1 MYLIVGL
8 GNPEEEYSKTRHNM
22 GFNAINKIAEQYGI
36 KVTKNKFQG
45 LYESALIE
53 GEKVILLKPQT
64 YMNLSG
70 NSVKEFVDFYKI
82 SKEEILVIYDDMDIE
97 PGKIKIRKKG
107 SAGGHNGMKSIVS
120 MLGTEEFTRIRIGIG
135 RPEHNG
141 DDINYVIGSIPEEE
155 IPKLEEGVEKAK
167 KAVIEILKNG
177 VDSAMN
183 KLNYKGKDM
192 IELIVNKSNDTKI
205 IAAVENGKLVE
216 IYEENEQ
223 SQKARNE
230 GNIYIGIVKDIVP
243 GMQAAFVD
251 IGTEKNS
258 FIHVK
263 DVVPQ
268 VDEKIEKRIDKKIK
282 DVVKSGEKILIQI
295 QKDSNE
301 KKGARTST
309 HIKLTGKYVIL
320 MPNTN
325 IVTISQK
332 IENDKERERLL
343 EIVKKVLPEN
353 TGAIVRTAA
362 LKKNGEEIE
371 KDLNQLVEKWKKIK
385 AKFDKAPNKPQLLFK
400 SPSFLEKLILDLPEN
415 KIEKIE
421 VNEQKEYEKIR
432 KMLNDIN
439 EKISLELSENIFEKY
454 ELEKQIEK
462 TKQRKIWLNCGGF
475 ITIDQTEALV
485 AIDVNSGKFTGKNTL
500 EETVYKVNYEA
511 TIEIAKQLRLRD
523 IGGIIIIDYI
533 DMQKQEN
540 KEKIEKLLK
549 ESLKQDRAKTQVEG
563 FTKLNLMELTRK
575 HICSHNS

>member
-1 MYLIVGL
+1 
-8 GNPEEEYSKTRHNM
+8 
-22 GFNAINKIAEQYGI
+22 
-36 KVTKNKFQG
+36 
-45 LYESALIE
+45 
-53 GEKVILLKPQT
+53 
-64 YMNLSG
+64 
-70 NSVKEFVDFYKI
+70 
-82 SKEEILVIYDDMDIE
+82 
-97 PGKIKIRKKG
+97 
-107 SAGGHNGMKSIVS
+107 
-120 MLGTEEFTRIRIGIG
+120 
-135 RPEHNG
+135 
-141 DDINYVIGSIPEEE
+141 
-155 IPKLEEGVEKAK
+155 
-167 KAVIEILKNG
+167 
-177 VDSAMN
+177 
-183 KLNYKGKDM
+183 M

-421 VNEQKEYEKIR
+421 VNEQKEYEEIR

-439 EKISLELSENIFEKY
+439 EKISLELNENIFEKY

-485 AIDVNSGKFTGKNTL
+485 AIDVNSGKFTGKSTL

>member
-1 MYLIVGL
+1 
-8 GNPEEEYSKTRHNM
+8 
-22 GFNAINKIAEQYGI
+22 
-36 KVTKNKFQG
+36 
-45 LYESALIE
+45 
-53 GEKVILLKPQT
+53 
-64 YMNLSG
+64 
-70 NSVKEFVDFYKI
+70 
-82 SKEEILVIYDDMDIE
+82 
-97 PGKIKIRKKG
+97 
-107 SAGGHNGMKSIVS
+107 
-120 MLGTEEFTRIRIGIG
+120 
-135 RPEHNG
+135 
-141 DDINYVIGSIPEEE
+141 
-155 IPKLEEGVEKAK
+155 
-167 KAVIEILKNG
+167 
-177 VDSAMN
+177 
-183 KLNYKGKDM
+183 
-192 IELIVNKSNDTKI
+192 
-205 IAAVENGKLVE
+205 
-216 IYEENEQ
+216 
-223 SQKARNE
+223 
-230 GNIYIGIVKDIVP
+230 
-243 GMQAAFVD
+243 MQAAFVD

-295 QKDSNE
+295 KKDSNE
-301 KKGARTST
+301 KKGAITST

-421 VNEQKEYEKIR
+421 VNEQKEYEEIR

-485 AIDVNSGKFTGKNTL
+485 AIDVNSGKFTGKSTL

>member
-1 MYLIVGL
+1 
-8 GNPEEEYSKTRHNM
+8 
-22 GFNAINKIAEQYGI
+22 
-36 KVTKNKFQG
+36 
-45 LYESALIE
+45 
-53 GEKVILLKPQT
+53 
-64 YMNLSG
+64 
-70 NSVKEFVDFYKI
+70 
-82 SKEEILVIYDDMDIE
+82 
-97 PGKIKIRKKG
+97 
-107 SAGGHNGMKSIVS
+107 
-120 MLGTEEFTRIRIGIG
+120 
-135 RPEHNG
+135 
-141 DDINYVIGSIPEEE
+141 
-155 IPKLEEGVEKAK
+155 
-167 KAVIEILKNG
+167 
-177 VDSAMN
+177 
-183 KLNYKGKDM
+183 M
-192 IELIVNKSNDTKI
+192 IELIVNKSKDTKI

-371 KDLNQLVEKWKKIK
+371 KDLKQLVEKWKKIK

-421 VNEQKEYEKIR
+421 VNEQKEYEEIR

-439 EKISLELSENIFEKY
+439 EKISLELNENIFEKY

-485 AIDVNSGKFTGKNTL
+485 AIDVNSGKFTGKSTL

>member
-1 MYLIVGL
+1 
-8 GNPEEEYSKTRHNM
+8 
-22 GFNAINKIAEQYGI
+22 
-36 KVTKNKFQG
+36 
-45 LYESALIE
+45 
-53 GEKVILLKPQT
+53 
-64 YMNLSG
+64 
-70 NSVKEFVDFYKI
+70 
-82 SKEEILVIYDDMDIE
+82 
-97 PGKIKIRKKG
+97 
-107 SAGGHNGMKSIVS
+107 
-120 MLGTEEFTRIRIGIG
+120 
-135 RPEHNG
+135 
-141 DDINYVIGSIPEEE
+141 
-155 IPKLEEGVEKAK
+155 
-167 KAVIEILKNG
+167 
-177 VDSAMN
+177 
-183 KLNYKGKDM
+183 M

-421 VNEQKEYEKIR
+421 VNEQKEYEEIR
-432 KMLNDIN
+432 KMLNDVN

-462 TKQRKIWLNCGGF
+462 TKQRKIWLKCGGF

-485 AIDVNSGKFTGKNTL
+485 AIDVNSGKFTGKSTL

>member
-1 MYLIVGL
+1 
-8 GNPEEEYSKTRHNM
+8 
-22 GFNAINKIAEQYGI
+22 
-36 KVTKNKFQG
+36 
-45 LYESALIE
+45 
-53 GEKVILLKPQT
+53 
-64 YMNLSG
+64 
-70 NSVKEFVDFYKI
+70 
-82 SKEEILVIYDDMDIE
+82 
-97 PGKIKIRKKG
+97 
-107 SAGGHNGMKSIVS
+107 
-120 MLGTEEFTRIRIGIG
+120 
-135 RPEHNG
+135 
-141 DDINYVIGSIPEEE
+141 
-155 IPKLEEGVEKAK
+155 
-167 KAVIEILKNG
+167 
-177 VDSAMN
+177 
-183 KLNYKGKDM
+183 M

-421 VNEQKEYEKIR
+421 VNEQKEYEEIR
-432 KMLNDIN
+432 KMLDDVN

-462 TKQRKIWLNCGGF
+462 TKQRKIWLNCGVF

-485 AIDVNSGKFTGKNTL
+485 AIDVNSGKFTGKSTL

>member
-1 MYLIVGL
+1 
-8 GNPEEEYSKTRHNM
+8 
-22 GFNAINKIAEQYGI
+22 
-36 KVTKNKFQG
+36 
-45 LYESALIE
+45 
-53 GEKVILLKPQT
+53 
-64 YMNLSG
+64 
-70 NSVKEFVDFYKI
+70 
-82 SKEEILVIYDDMDIE
+82 
-97 PGKIKIRKKG
+97 
-107 SAGGHNGMKSIVS
+107 
-120 MLGTEEFTRIRIGIG
+120 
-135 RPEHNG
+135 
-141 DDINYVIGSIPEEE
+141 
-155 IPKLEEGVEKAK
+155 
-167 KAVIEILKNG
+167 
-177 VDSAMN
+177 
-183 KLNYKGKDM
+183 M

-230 GNIYIGIVKDIVP
+230 GTIYIGIVKDIVP

-343 EIVKKVLPEN
+343 EIVKNVLPEN

-371 KDLNQLVEKWKKIK
+371 KDLKQLVEKWKKIK

-421 VNEQKEYEKIR
+421 VNEQKEYEEIR

-439 EKISLELSENIFEKY
+439 EKISLELNENIFEKY

-485 AIDVNSGKFTGKNTL
+485 AIDVNSGKFTGKSTL